1 MRVLSNIKNRF
12 LNITKSPYFNEIYCL
27 ILMFIALFSWR
38 YNTLIGLSIMIVLA
52 TIILLLTFDFNL
64 ILPITINLIFM
75 INEGFSSSSIPIY
88 FVILGVLFFVIL
100 FIFIIKNLKYFKWKK
115 MTSFYGLLGLAIM
128 N

>member
-1 MRVLSNIKNRF
+1 
-12 LNITKSPYFNEIYCL
+12 
-27 ILMFIALFSWR
+27 
-38 YNTLIGLSIMIVLA
+38 
-52 TIILLLTFDFNL
+52 
-64 ILPITINLIFM
+64 M

-128 N
+128 NLIPIFYSNIAWEIMFYISYILLI